1 MGLITLVIALVVV
14 GFVLWLIEA
23 FIPMNAK
30 VKLLL
35 EVVVVVVLL
44 LWVLQGFGI
53 LTGFNRIRL

>member
-1 MGLITLVIALVVV
+1 MGLITLIVALVVV

-35 EVVVVVVLL
+35 EVVDVVVLL

-53 LTGFNRIRL
+53 LTGFNHIRL

>member
-1 MGLITLVIALVVV
+1 MGLITLIVALVIV

-35 EVVVVVVLL
+35 EVIVVVVLL

-53 LTGFNRIRL
+53 LTGLNRIRL